1 ELRPAAAELA
11 AHAATAATAHQVLGE
26 VLTDYRAAMAVVT
39 GPLAPGLGD
48 GQARQEIHAR
58 LELAAA
64 AGRIASQAVGETVVV
79 LHDSWRGASTGEL
92 VLAGER

>member
-1 ELRPAAAELA
+1 
-11 AHAATAATAHQVLGE
+11 
-26 VLTDYRAAMAVVT
+26 MAVVT